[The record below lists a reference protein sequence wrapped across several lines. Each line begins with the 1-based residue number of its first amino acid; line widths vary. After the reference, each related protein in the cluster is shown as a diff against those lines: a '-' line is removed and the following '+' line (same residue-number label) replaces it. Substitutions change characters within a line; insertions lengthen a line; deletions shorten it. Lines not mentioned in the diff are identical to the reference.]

1 MRHIYRGIAAA
12 LLTAGLCADAGAAVN
27 SAARIATFARL
38 PDWSGVWHVEGST
51 ARFDGQAG
59 GAQDVAPYNAEWQQ
73 RYATARADTAR
84 LRDSM
89 DRFCYAGMPRVLAS
103 AQDLVFFVTPEETM
117 VQGSRHDIRHIWT
130 DGRAHPPAD
139 ELWPLFWGDSI
150 GHWEGQT
157 LIVETISMK
166 GGLWLDP
173 TAATLSDEARV
184 TERLTL
190 AGRDRLRNDI
200 TIVDPK
206 TLTRPWKFTR
216 TYRRTAARDL
226 AEVDCKWTAGAAGKA
241 EK

>member
-1 MRHIYRGIAAA
+1 MRHIYQGIAVA
-12 LLTAGLCADAGAAVN
+12 LLTVSCCASVQAEPN
-27 SAARIATFARL
+27 SATRIAAFARL

-51 ARFDGQAG
+51 ATFDGHAG
-59 GAQDVAPYNAEWQQ
+59 ATQDAAPYRPEWQQ
-73 RYATARADTAR
+73 RYRAARADTAR
-84 LRDSM
+84 LRDSI

-103 AQDLVFFVTPEETM
+103 TQDLMFFVTPEETL

-139 ELWPLFWGDSI
+139 ELWPLFWGESV
-150 GHWEGQT
+150 GRWQGQT

-184 TERLTL
+184 TERLML
-190 AGRDRLRNDI
+190 AGPDRLRNDI
-200 TIVDPK
+200 TIVDAK
-206 TLTRPWKFTR
+206 ALTRPWTFTR
-216 TYRRTAARDL
+216 TYRRTGANDL